1 MDMREISSRLTS
13 ARLKVT
19 PQRIAIYADL
29 LGRDDHPSPESLY
42 QTVKDELPRLSLA
55 TVYKTLDS
63 LEEAG
68 LISQVAINNETK
80 RYDANLDSHHH
91 LICTECRNIIDFVDD
106 SLSSVSLDNAGYGFQ
121 PKEVKIQILGTCVA
135 CQNAAQVEMSGAVD
149 VPTTATK

>member
-1 MDMREISSRLTS
+1 MDMREVSRRLTS

-42 QTVKDELPRLSLA
+42 QAVKDDLPRLSLA

-63 LEEAG
+63 LEGAG
-68 LISQVAINNETK
+68 LISQVAISNETK

-91 LICTECRNIIDFVDD
+91 LICTECRSVIDFTDE
-106 SLSSVSLDNAGYGFQ
+106 SLSSVQLDNAGYGFQ
-121 PKEVKIQILGTCVA
+121 PREIKVQILGTCAA
-135 CQNAAQVEMSGAVD
+135 CQRADRVETSGAVEF
-149 VPTTATK
+149 PTTVTK